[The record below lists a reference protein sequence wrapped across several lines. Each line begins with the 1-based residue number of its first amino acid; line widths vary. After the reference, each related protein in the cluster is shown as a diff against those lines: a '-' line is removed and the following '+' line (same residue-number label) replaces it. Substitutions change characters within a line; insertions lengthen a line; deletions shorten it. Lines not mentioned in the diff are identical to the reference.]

1 MCEPARWHQ
10 HVEEFVL
17 DEISYPPTGVLDL
30 RRTSCKS
37 LRVGARKSARQPRPH
52 PYPGQPG
59 ARAGAAYS
67 DRGDTGPRHA
77 GRRRD
82 PRRQHARGREDR
94 HHGPQEQGPPE
105 QTNRVRAPV
114 KFWVIIVVLV
124 LLLTGCGGLQATPD
138 TQSQRTPQS
147 SETTTAWKDETTSE
161 PSGLRTLVIDASGGK
176 KVEVRV
182 EVADDLAE
190 QAKGLMDRTTLGENR
205 GMLFVYPEPT
215 QYALE
220 VNQGFF
226 ESRGV
231 KVGDSVELP
240 G

>member
-1 MCEPARWHQ
+1 
-10 HVEEFVL
+10 
-17 DEISYPPTGVLDL
+17 
-30 RRTSCKS
+30 
-37 LRVGARKSARQPRPH
+37 
-52 PYPGQPG
+52 
-59 ARAGAAYS
+59 
-67 DRGDTGPRHA
+67 
-77 GRRRD
+77 
-82 PRRQHARGREDR
+82 
-94 HHGPQEQGPPE
+94 
-105 QTNRVRAPV
+105 V
-114 KFWVIIVVLV
+114 KFWVIIVVLA
-124 LLLTGCGGLQATPD
+124 LLLTGCSGPQAAPD

-147 SETTTAWKDETTSE
+147 SETTTASKEETTSD

-205 GMLFVYPEPT
+205 GMLFVYPEERELSFWMKNTLIPLSIAFIDSERHIIDIQDMKPLDDEPPHYVSPEPA